1 MSRVNGSCVSSIR
14 RREPESFPKK
24 RVLNAAPASP
34 GTIFVQGRRRGHCRL
49 LASAPRR
56 LLLLRR
62 SRTGWK
68 ALHAIEC
75 AIRGRQE
82 FFNGLAVLGEYG
94 GTDAHRDWRTF
105 SIVGDAFADSRC
117 HLLGSLRARLRED
130 YGKFVAS
137 IAGSSVDFA
146 AMNFE
151 NAC

>member
-1 MSRVNGSCVSSIR
+1 MSRVNGFCVSSTR
-14 RREPESFPKK
+14 RWEPKSFPKK
-24 RVLNAAPASP
+24 RAPSAAAPSP

-117 HLLGSLRARLRED
+117 HFRGSLRGRLRGD
-130 YGKFVAS
+130 YGTFVAS
-137 IAGSSVDFA
+137 
-146 AMNFE
+146 
-151 NAC
+151 NA